1 MTDNETIWK
10 VQHPTIEL
18 EYYNAIKI
26 SNYKNNNS
34 TKTPS
39 TNNNNN
45 RRATTCRSSSKN
57 NKRILKSV
65 IHKATISNANNI
77 NTSKKNTYIV
87 QSNEYDAYYTTAD
100 VVDDNNIVDSTN
112 PQQASQ
118 TKLINNQL
126 SRFSF
131 VADDPLSCGF
141 LRKYTKRTFCEE
153 NLNFFIAVKLFQSR
167 YETIIKQEESLQK
180 RRNIIISTKKTSPST
195 TTNGTTSSTTITSTN
210 KKTGVYCV
218 GDNTN
223 VIDHTTTTP
232 TTIQQQPRTSNIS
245 ETSSVTSNDTNNT
258 FIDTLLITNNKK
270 GKNTLNDMVHMI
282 WNRFCDNGSEVSIIT
297 YTHTYTHTNLFQN
310 RNKLHY
316 HIKRYKH

>member
-1 MTDNETIWK
+1 MTDTIWK

-34 TKTPS
+34 TKSPS
-39 TNNNNN
+39 TNNNNNN

-77 NTSKKNTYIV
+77 ITSKKKTYIV

-195 TTNGTTSSTTITSTN
+195 TNSTTSSTTITTTN

-223 VIDHTTTTP
+223 VIEHTTTTSK
-232 TTIQQQPRTSNIS
+232 QQQPRASNIS
-245 ETSSVTSNDTNNT
+245 ETSSVTSYDTNNT

-297 YTHTYTHTNLFQN
+297 YTYIHTHILTYQN
-310 RNKLHY
+310 RNKRHY